1 MQQCDGKMWASQEAA
16 MSGARFAISVM
27 LLLATASVATAQ
39 VYPEKPIRLV
49 APFPAGGPT
58 DTSARIV
65 AQGLSARIGQPVV
78 LENHAGAG
86 GTIATRQVATANPDG
101 YTLLMVAAAN
111 TFGTAP
117 LLYKLDFDPIRAFT
131 PVATVV
137 VDKQVM
143 VANLALPVKTV
154 QDLVR
159 HAQAS
164 PGQLNYGAAIGIGPH
179 FLMEL
184 FKRKTAIDIVHVPY
198 RGSAPIISDLLG
210 GRIHLTM
217 SGKSVLL
224 PHIQAGK
231 VRPLAVT
238 AGARW
243 SELPDVSTLVEAG
256 YMDVPYDTIFGI
268 VAPAGTPAA
277 VIGKL
282 NAVINEALRSPELEA
297 SFARLGIEPKVTT
310 PAEFAAIIAEE
321 APRWAE
327 IVRLTG
333 IKVE

>member
-1 MQQCDGKMWASQEAA
+1 METGMSWAQFAVLVALALSAA
-16 MSGARFAISVM
+16 SA
-27 LLLATASVATAQ
+27 VAAQ
-39 VYPEKPIRLV
+39 TYPEKPIRLV

-65 AQGLSARIGQPVV
+65 AQGLSSRIGQPVV
-78 LENHAGAG
+78 VENQAGAG
-86 GTIATRQVATANPDG
+86 GTIGTRQVATASPDG
-101 YTLLMVAAAN
+101 YTLLMVGAAN
-111 TFGTAP
+111 TFGAAP

-143 VANLALPVKTV
+143 VGNLALPVKTV

-159 HAQAS
+159 HAKAN
-164 PGQLNYGAAIGIGPH
+164 PGELNYGAAIGIGPH

-184 FKRKTAIDIVHVPY
+184 FKRKTGIDIVHVPY
-198 RGSAPIISDLLG
+198 RGSAPILSDLLG
-210 GRIHLTM
+210 GRVHLTM

-224 PHIQAGK
+224 PQIQTGK

-238 AGARW
+238 AAARW
-243 SELPDVSTLVEAG
+243 AELPEVSTLVEAG
-256 YMDVPYDTIFGI
+256 YMDVPYDTLFGI

-282 NAVINEALRSPELEA
+282 NAAINEALRSPEVVA
-297 SFARLGIEPKVTT
+297 SFARLGIEPKITT

-321 APRWAE
+321 APKWAE
-327 IVRLTG
+327 VVRITG

>member
-1 MQQCDGKMWASQEAA
+1 MEW
-16 MSGARFAISVM
+16 ARFTV
-27 LLLATASVATAQ
+27 LAALVVAGPASAQ
-39 VYPEKPIRLV
+39 VYPDKPIRLV

-65 AQGLSARIGQPVV
+65 AQGLSARIGQSVV
-78 LENHAGAG
+78 VENQAGAG
-86 GTIATRQVATANPDG
+86 GTIGMRQVATASPDG

-117 LLYKLDFDPIRAFT
+117 RLYKLDFDPVRVFT

-154 QDLVR
+154 HELVH
-159 HAQAS
+159 HAKAN
-164 PGQLNYGAAIGIGPH
+164 PGLLNYGAAIGIGPH

-184 FKRKTAIDIVHVPY
+184 FKRKTGIDIVHVPY
-198 RGSAPIISDLLG
+198 RGSAPIISDLIG

-224 PHIQAGK
+224 PQIQTGK
-231 VRPLAVT
+231 VKPLAVT
-238 AGARW
+238 AAARW
-243 SELPDVSTLVEAG
+243 PELPEVSTLVEAG
-256 YMDVPYDTIFGI
+256 YMDVPYDTLFGV
-268 VAPAGTPAA
+268 VAPAGTPP
-277 VIGKL
+277 
-282 NAVINEALRSPELEA
+282 AVINKLNGAINQALRSPEVA
-297 SFARLGIEPKVTT
+297 ATFVRLGIEPKITT

-321 APRWAE
+321 APKWAE
-327 IVRLTG
+327 VVRITG